1 MCKGTKGLCRK
12 GWTWTKILSTNIRY
26 TITILLCI
34 PTFSGHKDNEHENIA
49 EGTSDPGPMITQN
62 TIEKSNFP
70 FVRCHPSEVIMYF
83 GSR

>member
-1 MCKGTKGLCRK
+1 MKKGGRSCAKARRAFAEKVGL
-12 GWTWTKILSTNIRY
+12 GQKILSTNIRY
-26 TITILLCI
+26 TVTILLCI

-70 FVRCHPSEVIMYF
+70 FV
-83 GSR
+83 

>member
-1 MCKGTKGLCRK
+1 MNQGSRSCAKAQRAFAEKVGLGQK
-12 GWTWTKILSTNIRY
+12 NLSTNIRY
-26 TITILLCI
+26 TITIPLCI

-70 FVRCHPSEVIMYF
+70 FV
-83 GSR
+83 